1 MLIPDPVGH
10 DRGYTFIIACFIEQL
25 MHDHHSQSTTVCGY
39 IRSVN
44 ILFQLRGYTIPVD
57 LSDKEN
63 ICTKIVKAREREEDI
78 ARQRSPITN
87 EMFVEILSNSQSN
100 AMQDSFEVV
109 MCDFLIIIRIL
120 GFRVSEYA
128 QTTQNEIDVHEYPSG
143 KQVIKAFTPSDWIIY
158 DKSNAIISET
168 NIADQLTLLQK
179 VKVTFRIQKNRENGQ
194 SITLKADNKHPEICP
209 VKAVCRILQRAK

>member
-10 DRGYTFIIACFIEQL
+10 DQGYTFIIACFIEQL
-25 MHDHHSQSTTVCGY
+25 MHNHHSQSTTVCGY

-44 ILFQLRGYTIPVD
+44 ILFQLRRYTIPVD

-63 ICTKIVKAREREEDI
+63 ICMKIVKPREHEEDM

-128 QTTQNEIDVHEYPSG
+128 QTTQNEIDVHEYPSE
-143 KQVIKAFTPSDWIIY
+143 K
-158 DKSNAIISET
+158 
-168 NIADQLTLLQK
+168 
-179 VKVTFRIQKNRENGQ
+179 
-194 SITLKADNKHPEICP
+194 
-209 VKAVCRILQRAK
+209 